1 MRAALSL
8 AGFLA
13 IPLAPIGAIG
23 ALAAIDMQ
31 QDHISYSTDSTFNGD
46 RVVVE
51 HHAGKLGFRH
61 ADKIAGYYLAG
72 EPKVIGFGCVGAAE
86 PMIAMGRQYLPRC
99 ERVAPI
105 EESAK

>member
-1 MRAALSL
+1 MRAYLTL
-8 AGFLA
+8 AACLGL
-13 IPLAPIGAIG
+13 PLGAVG
-23 ALAAIDMQ
+23 VAAAIDQ
-31 QDHISYSTDSTFNGD
+31 QEHHLSYSADWTFSGE
-46 RVVVE
+46 RVIVE
-51 HHAGKLGFRH
+51 HDSGKLGFRH

-72 EPKVIGFGCVGAAE
+72 SPKVIGFGCVGAAE